1 MSPMVASASGMM
13 PPAPIPWNARKAA
26 SSYIDWARPHSADP
40 ITKIPIDAMSRRL
53 RPKMSD
59 SLPNSGVAIVEV
71 IRNAV
76 VTQACADRPFKS
88 LPMVLMAVA
97 TIVWSSDAR
106 NMPSISPD
114 KMVRIC
120 R

>member
-1 MSPMVASASGMM
+1 
-13 PPAPIPWNARKAA
+13 
-26 SSYIDWARPHSADP
+26 
-40 ITKIPIDAMSRRL
+40 
-53 RPKMSD
+53 MSD
-59 SLPNSGVAIVEV
+59 SFPNSGAAIVEV

-76 VTQACADRPFKS
+76 VTQACAARPCRS
-88 LPMVLMAVA
+88 LPMVLIAVA

-120 R
+120 RWLSSPPDEAAGTPAGRVVVVVMSQAFRCLRLGGAARGPAGDPGGVDLVV